1 LKKAISASIVIQNAN
16 AKIPPPI
23 ITTSQPALLMKSI
36 SFLTIARLEIF
47 SVRRHG
53 NANPVRN
60 STGET
65 ICFKK

>member
-1 LKKAISASIVIQNAN
+1 LKKAVRASIVIQNAN

-23 ITTSQPALLMKSI
+23 ITTGQTALLMKSI
-36 SFLTIARLEIF
+36 SFLAIAWLEIF
-47 SVRRHG
+47 SVRRYG